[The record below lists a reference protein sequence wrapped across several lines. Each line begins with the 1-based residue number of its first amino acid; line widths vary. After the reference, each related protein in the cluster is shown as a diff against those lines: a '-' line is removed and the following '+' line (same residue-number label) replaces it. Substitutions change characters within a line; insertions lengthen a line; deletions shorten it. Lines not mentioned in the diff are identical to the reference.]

1 MQEKAEKTTMDAII
15 RDHLQ
20 ESASVKE
27 QMASRCI
34 GEIRAVAEAIMACLR
49 KGGKILLCG
58 NGGSAAD
65 AQHMATELVVRLRA
79 SSERGA
85 LPALSLT
92 TNTSLL
98 TACGND
104 YGFER
109 IFARQ
114 VEAMGHRGDILIGIS
129 TSGNST
135 NVIAAFEEARKR
147 DMETILFSGES
158 GGRLKD
164 MADLCIL
171 VPSSDTP
178 RIQEGHITAGHIL
191 CDLVEKYYFDR
202 VSREK

>member
-1 MQEKAEKTTMDAII
+1 MDAII
-15 RDHLQ
+15 RDHLR

-27 QMASRCI
+27 QMALRCI
-34 GEIRAVAEAIMACLR
+34 GEIRAVAEALLACLR

-79 SSERGA
+79 SSERDA

-114 VEAMGHRGDILIGIS
+114 VEAMGQRGDILIGIS
-129 TSGNST
+129 TSGNSA

-147 DMETILFSGES
+147 GMETILFSGET

-178 RIQEGHITAGHIL
+178 RIQEGHITVGHIL
-191 CDLVEKYYFDR
+191 CDLVEKNYFDR
-202 VSREK
+202 ISREK